1 MGGKL
6 TNEENENLTCWDM
19 EYGKKEIPK
28 KVQNEKHTLQDM
40 EYVEKTEQQGK

>member
-28 KVQNEKHTLQDM
+28 KVQNEKHTL
-40 EYVEKTEQQGK
+40 